1 MMGTSSIV
9 GTAALSLLQ
18 GLCQA
23 SLPPPRRGPTTVPQ
37 DGTPLGRPR
46 MSPVPPSLR
55 SIQGPD
61 AGHAVLE
68 AVGPEAGD
76 VIIHDLHLSPG
87 VARVLKEVDLVV
99 RAVLGE
105 STGQGLPCPACPV
118 PP

>member
-23 SLPPPRRGPTTVPQ
+23 SLPPPRWGPTTVPQ
-37 DGTPLGRPR
+37 DGTPLGRPC

-68 AVGPEAGD
+68 AMGPEAGD

-87 VARVLKEVDLVV
+87 VARVLKEMDLVV

-105 STGQGLPCPACPV
+105 SMGQGLPCPACPL